1 MGAVLTPSLIGV
13 ETGGQLPNASTFCGR
28 CEAVCPMRIPLPKMM
43 RHWREREFEKN
54 LTPGAVRFGL
64 GFWRAL
70 ATRPRLFSLFT
81 RCTALGLKLMAMGKG
96 RLSKL
101 PMGGGW
107 TDHRDFPAP
116 QGGTFQSK
124 WKSRK

>member
-1 MGAVLTPSLIGV
+1 MYQLVSSCLKIDPNLKQKKV
-13 ETGGQLPNASTFCGR
+13 EIF
-28 CEAVCPMRIPLPKMM
+28 

-54 LTPGAVRFGL
+54 LTPGAVRLGL

-70 ATRPRLFSLFT
+70 ATRPRLYNLFT

-96 RLSKL
+96 RLLWL
-101 PMGGGW
+101 PMGSGW

-116 QGGTFQSK
+116 QGGTFQAK
-124 WKSRK
+124 WKAKGRAGK

>member
-1 MGAVLTPSLIGV
+1 
-13 ETGGQLPNASTFCGR
+13 
-28 CEAVCPMRIPLPKMM
+28 MRIPLPKMM

-54 LTPGAVRFGL
+54 LTPGTVRWGL
-64 GFWRAL
+64 AFWRAL
-70 ATRPRLFSLFT
+70 ATRPGLYQAFS
-81 RCTALGLKLMAMGKG
+81 RCAAFGLRCMALGKG

-124 WKSRK
+124 WKARK